1 MTIRGTIE
9 QILPVESGTS
19 KTTGKEWKKQNVILN
34 TGGEFAKQVCIGLF
48 NGAIEK
54 CAFVLNAEYDV
65 EISLESREFNG
76 RWYTSVNGRSAT
88 PLDAVQ
94 PQPSE
99 PQSAL
104 RSLDIEPNKP
114 HAQPLSPSAVEA
126 AGDLPF

>member
-19 KTTGKEWKKQNVILN
+19 KAGKEWKKQNVILN
-34 TGGEFAKQVCIGLF
+34 TGGEYAKQVCIGLF

-54 CAFVLNAEYDV
+54 CAFALNAEYDV
-65 EISLESREFNG
+65 EISLESHEYNG

-104 RSLDIEPNKP
+104 QSLGIDPNKSY
-114 HAQPLSPSAVEA
+114 AKPLSPSAAEA
-126 AGDLPF
+126 SEDLPF